1 MDDREVQRD
10 GDVVRQL
17 DHFMAGKITRREAL
31 RRLGILG
38 LSFPVASSLLAACAT
53 GSSGTQATSTKSKA
67 IIGIIQEPTSMD
79 PTADATASIA
89 TCLLNN
95 VYEGLIRL
103 DGTGKIVG
111 NLAKSWDVSSD
122 GTTITFHLA
131 QGVKWHDG
139 SAFSA
144 QDVVYS
150 WTRAKDPNTKP
161 ANPHADYWLPMQS
174 VTASD
179 DHTVQVTLSSYS
191 DNWLFHMGAGS
202 ACIVSQASVDSNRP
216 TRSAPVLSSSPPGTV
231 ARPCS

>member
-1 MDDREVQRD
+1 MDDRELQRD

-17 DHFMAGKITRREAL
+17 DQLLSGKITRREAL
-31 RRLGILG
+31 RRLGFLG
-38 LSFPVASSLLAACAT
+38 LSLPVASSLIAACGS
-53 GSSGTQATSTKSKA
+53 GSSSTQTVSTKSKA

-122 GTTITFHLA
+122 GTIVTFHLA

-161 ANPHADYWLPMQS
+161 ANPHANYWAPVQA
-174 VTASD
+174 VTAPD
-179 DHTVQVTLSSYS
+179 DHTVKVTLSSYS
-191 DNWLFHMGAGS
+191 DNWLF
-202 ACIVSQASVDSNRP
+202 
-216 TRSAPVLSSSPPGTV
+216 
-231 ARPCS
+231 